1 MYTTVELLHL
11 IAKMAQKTNIDVN
24 TTDSTRNW
32 CLFKR
37 LRTSYAKKLLHIWHM
52 SIYGWLIECQTME
65 PPSANYRDLSV
76 VIHNSLLAPNM
87 LSSWTNGC
95 MMISSACILSSLK

>member
-1 MYTTVELLHL
+1 
-11 IAKMAQKTNIDVN
+11 
-24 TTDSTRNW
+24 
-32 CLFKR
+32 
-37 LRTSYAKKLLHIWHM
+37 
-52 SIYGWLIECQTME
+52 ME